1 MPRFRYLLLAAVVA
15 YLLTGVAQIRPEERG
30 VVRRFGDVVAHPG
43 PGLWVGFPWGIDQLD
58 RVRVRT
64 VRQLDVGY
72 PPQSEDASSAAG
84 QLLTGDQNL
93 VNVKLVVEY
102 AVSERDGEL
111 DDYVRNRDV
120 ADAILARET
129 EALAA
134 EWVAGRPV
142 DEVLLAGRASL
153 PRWLGEHLP
162 ARLAPHAL
170 GVVVQRVTVATLSA
184 PDKVRD
190 AFEAVNQ
197 AQTAIRTR
205 GYQAMQEGE
214 QRTREAEA
222 TKFRFEQ
229 QAEAYRRERVSF
241 ATAEAEAFTKR
252 SEQYRKLRQTNPD
265 ILAAI
270 WWDEM
275 GRLLLGMKGR
285 GRVELLD
292 AHIGPNGLD
301 ITQFLPPKKR

>member
-1 MPRFRYLLLAAVVA
+1 MPRFRYLLLIVAGA

-30 VVRRFGDVVAHPG
+30 VVRRFGEVVARPG
-43 PGLWVGFPWGIDQLD
+43 PGLWVGLPWGIDRLD

-72 PPQSEDASSAAG
+72 SPQATDDSTAG

-111 DDYVRNRDV
+111 DDFVRNREV

-142 DEVLLAGRASL
+142 DDVLLAGRAEL
-153 PRWLGEHLP
+153 PRWLGLHLP
-162 ARLAPHAL
+162 SRLTPHAL
-170 GVVVQRVTVATLSA
+170 GIVVQRVTVATLSA
-184 PDKVRD
+184 PDEVRD

-205 GYQAMQEGE
+205 ENQASQEAS
-214 QRTREAEA
+214 QRLREAEA

-229 QAEAYRRERVSF
+229 QAEAYRREKTTF

-252 SEQYRKLRQTNPD
+252 LEQYRKLRQTNPD
-265 ILAAI
+265 VHAAI
-270 WWDEM
+270 WWDET
-275 GRLLLGMKGR
+275 GRLLLGLKGR

-292 AHIGPNGLD
+292 AHLGPNGLD
-301 ITQFLPPKKR
+301 ITQLLPPKKR